1 MSIEKSVLEKLLK
14 LPADKQKE
22 VLDFV
27 ESLEKKV
34 GATGRR
40 RSLKGLW
47 ADLGVEVSEEDIAEA
62 RREMWGSFPARMF
75 DWRL

>member
-14 LPADKQKE
+14 LPVDKQKE

-27 ESLEKKV
+27 ESLEKS
-34 GATGRR
+34 AELRRSR

-47 ADLGVEVSEEDIAEA
+47 ADLEVNISADDIDEA
-62 RREMWGSFPARMF
+62 RREMWGGFPRE
-75 DWRL
+75 DI

>member
-14 LPADKQKE
+14 LPAEKQKE

-27 ESLEKKV
+27 EKLEKS
-34 GATGRR
+34 RPSSR

-47 ADLGVEVSEEDIAEA
+47 ADSGVEISEEDFTAA
-62 RREMWGSFPARMF
+62 RREMWGGFPRG
-75 DWRL
+75 DL

>member
-27 ESLEKKV
+27 ETLEKKA
-34 GATGRR
+34 GSTRRR

-47 ADLGVEVSEEDIAEA
+47 ADLGTEISPEDIAEA
-62 RREMWGSFPARMF
+62 RREMWGGFPRG
-75 DWRL
+75 DV

>member
-27 ESLEKKV
+27 ETLEKK
-34 GATGRR
+34 ARPTHRR

-47 ADLGVEVSEEDIAEA
+47 ADLGVEVSSEDIAAA
-62 RREMWGSFPARMF
+62 RREMWGGFPRE
-75 DWRL
+75 DV

>member
-27 ESLEKKV
+27 ETLEKK
-34 GATGRR
+34 ARPTHRR
-40 RSLKGLW
+40 RSLKGL
-47 ADLGVEVSEEDIAEA
+47 
-62 RREMWGSFPARMF
+62 
-75 DWRL
+75 

>member
-27 ESLEKKV
+27 ESLEKKG
-34 GATGRR
+34 GAPRR
-40 RSLKGLW
+40 RGSLKGLW
-47 ADLGVEVSEEDIAEA
+47 ADLQTDVSPEDIAEV
-62 RREMWGSFPARMF
+62 RREMSWNRQ
-75 DWRL
+75 

>member
-27 ESLEKKV
+27 ETLEKKA
-34 GATGRR
+34 GATHRR

-47 ADLGVEVSEEDIAEA
+47 ADLQTDVSPEDIAEV
-62 RREMWGSFPARMF
+62 RREMSWNRQ
-75 DWRL
+75 

>member
-14 LPADKQKE
+14 LPVDKQKE

-27 ESLEKKV
+27 ESLEKK
-34 GATGRR
+34 TGQRRSR

-47 ADLGVEVSEEDIAEA
+47 ADFEVNISAEDIAAA
-62 RREMWGSFPARMF
+62 RREMWGGFPRE
-75 DWRL
+75 DI